1 MTSQGR
7 TPRSTILIELMAVV
21 LLAQL
26 IFWFVPG
33 FEFAYTVVPFLYI
46 VTERH
51 VRSRSWSE
59 FGLKRKAFFSDL
71 KDKWHLF
78 VLVSIVI
85 RFVVILYSRLWFP
98 ELYLRF
104 WGRVEF
110 LMEGYG
116 RFSPVFMFVALLTL
130 SVFLEELVFRSFI
143 QERLGWFIGKYP
155 AIVVSSIVFTVSHFA
170 VGRLNV
176 VIADL
181 MLVFLDS
188 SLYGLI
194 YARSR
199 NLLVVWVAHLLGDYV
214 DLTLMFLL

>member
-1 MTSQGR
+1 
-7 TPRSTILIELMAVV
+7 
-21 LLAQL
+21 
-26 IFWFVPG
+26 
-33 FEFAYTVVPFLYI
+33 
-46 VTERH
+46 
-51 VRSRSWSE
+51 
-59 FGLKRKAFFSDL
+59 
-71 KDKWHLF
+71 
-78 VLVSIVI
+78 
-85 RFVVILYSRLWFP
+85 
-98 ELYLRF
+98 
-104 WGRVEF
+104 
-110 LMEGYG
+110 MEGYG